1 MLIIHG
7 KLHPY
12 TYYKARRKL
21 MIILVTAIITCMMAL
36 CLLGFAYKRFY
47 LSKLTIYQH
56 LVDQQKAQSDTLKKH
71 TTPSPAI
78 QNQAHDAWYHRLCI
92 SILAFAL
99 KKHLMLSGLDTKHG
113 CIHIEFAH
121 LRPHTRLAFETM
133 LQTSRDT
140 RIIKE
145 NNQQHKLELCY
156 A

>member
-47 LSKLTIYQH
+47 LSKLTIYKH

-71 TTPSPAI
+71 TIPSPAI

-99 KKHLMLSGLDTKHG
+99 KNHLMLSALDTKLG
-113 CIHIEFAH
+113 CIHIEFTR
-121 LRPHTRLAFETM
+121 LKPHTRLAFEKM
-133 LQTSRDT
+133 LQASRHT
-140 RIIKE
+140 RIVKE
-145 NNQQHKLELCY
+145 NNQQHQLALCY